1 MLFRAHACLP
11 EKLVPNLCK
20 THAKLVQ
27 NSCQIRAKSVPN
39 SCKTRAKLMPNSCQT
54 RTTHYDL
61 LSLNSTHNS
70 LLSQK
75 LCMPERSDRSGNEMP
90 VLFRAH
96 ACLRAKTCAKLVQNA
111 CKTRAKLLCT
121 RKLVQNSCQIRAK
134 LVQNS
139 CKTRTTHRD
148 LMSLNSTRNSL

>member
-1 MLFRAHACLP
+1 MSA
-11 EKLVPNLCK
+11 CK
-20 THAKLVQ
+20 TRAKLMQ
-27 NSCQIRAKSVPN
+27 NACKTRAKLMPNSCKTRAKFVCTRKLMPN

-54 RTTHYDL
+54 RTTHHDL

-96 ACLRAKTCAKLVQNA
+96 ACLRAK
-111 CKTRAKLLCT
+111 
-121 RKLVQNSCQIRAK
+121 

-139 CKTRTTHRD
+139 CKTHAKLVPNSFARANSCKTRAKLMQNSCQTRAKLMPLTTTCCR
-148 LMSLNSTRNSL
+148 

>member
-1 MLFRAHACLP
+1 
-11 EKLVPNLCK
+11 
-20 THAKLVQ
+20 
-27 NSCQIRAKSVPN
+27 
-39 SCKTRAKLMPNSCQT
+39 MPNSCQT

-121 RKLVQNSCQIRAK
+121 RKLVQNSCKTRAKLVPNSCKIRAKFMLFVPNSCKTRAK

-139 CKTRTTHRD
+139 RQTPLYAQTHAKLVQNACQTCANSCQTRAKLVPHTTTYCH
-148 LMSLNSTRNSL
+148 